1 MAKAMDFNKNKKSFW
16 AVTLPDEK
24 KTVLLIGTPTKSVF
38 DELVAVKDA
47 FGDDTGSAEAI
58 NDLYE
63 VSAKIM
69 SRNKTGH
76 VVTVETLQSLFDF
89 EDIVMF
95 LHGYTEF
102 VHEVAGSKN

>member
-16 AVTLPDEK
+16 TVTLPDEK
-24 KTVLLIGTPTKSVF
+24 KTVLLIGTPTKAVF

-47 FGDDTGSAEAI
+47 LGDDTESAEAI

-76 VVTVETLQSLFDF
+76 VVTVEMLQSLFDF